1 MAKGMTL
8 QEAIARAPDW
18 ATHISV
24 SKFNGEPEFY
34 NKFTKDGWY
43 SSSVAWGRVDKPEM
57 VKNTIL
63 SRELVDG
70 TSPNWYLEDIAF
82 SSLEND

>member
-1 MAKGMTL
+1 MAKSMTL
-8 QEAIARAPDW
+8 QEAIDKAPDW

-43 SSSVAWGRVDKPEM
+43 SRDINQSMSGMPKAIEEDFCA
-57 VKNTIL
+57 
-63 SRELVDG
+63 RELLAG
-70 TSPNWYLEDIAF
+70 TNTTWYLEEIAF
-82 SSLEND
+82 SGLEND